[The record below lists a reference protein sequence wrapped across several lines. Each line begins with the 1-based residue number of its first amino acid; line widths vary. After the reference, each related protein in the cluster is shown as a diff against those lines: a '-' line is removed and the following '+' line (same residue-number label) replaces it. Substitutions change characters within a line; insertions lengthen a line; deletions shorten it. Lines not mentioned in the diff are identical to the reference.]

1 MDSLRIFVVDDDVD
15 FSDGMALI
23 LEIEGYDVARASS
36 GDEAIRRFRE
46 EKFDVTLAV
55 VLRFDFHELG
65 VYLVN
70 VD

>member
-55 VLRFDFHELG
+55 VLR
-65 VYLVN
+65 
-70 VD
+70 